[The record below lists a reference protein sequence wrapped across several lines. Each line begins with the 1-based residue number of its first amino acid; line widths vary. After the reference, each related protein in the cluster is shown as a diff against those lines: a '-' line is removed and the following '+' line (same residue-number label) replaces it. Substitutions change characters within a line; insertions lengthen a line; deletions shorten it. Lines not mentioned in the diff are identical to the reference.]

1 MIKAQDIVESISDA
15 FQFISYYHPKD
26 FIDAV
31 FTAYK
36 KEQSPPAKDAL
47 AQILT
52 NSKLCAMGKR
62 PICQDTGI
70 ATIFVKI
77 GHECKFDFNNNSMT
91 DLLNEGV
98 QVSLY

>member
-1 MIKAQDIVESISDA
+1 MRSSLLVIITPRTSS
-15 FQFISYYHPKD
+15 
-26 FIDAV
+26 AV

-36 KEQSPPAKDAL
+36 EQSPAAKDAL

-62 PICQDTGI
+62 PSQDTGI

-77 GHECKFDFNNNSMT
+77 GH
-91 DLLNEGV
+91 GV
-98 QVSLY
+98 NLISIINL

>member
-1 MIKAQDIVESISDA
+1 MIRAQDIVESVADA

-52 NSKLCAMGKR
+52 NSNYALWESV
-62 PICQDTGI
+62 Q
-70 ATIFVKI
+70 FVRTP
-77 GHECKFDFNNNSMT
+77 E
-91 DLLNEGV
+91 
-98 QVSLY
+98 